1 MNLAGDLRAG
11 TEVLGIR
18 LQQTQYDQ
26 LLEYL
31 YLLEKWSQ
39 TYNLTAIKGLP
50 KMMCYHLLDSLS
62 VMPYLAN
69 CRKAI
74 DVGSGAGLP
83 GIPLAIAM
91 PETVWVMLDS
101 NSRKTRFIRQA
112 IAHCGLK
119 NAQVVQ
125 TRVQDYDAPDSPDF
139 IVSRAY
145 SSLTDFC
152 DSVAHL
158 MASETRLLTMK
169 TGLKPEEA
177 GLLDQSRFTFEEEI
191 LQVPGIREP
200 RSLVVVTQLRTGAM
214 THSDDP

>member
-1 MNLAGDLRAG
+1 MNLAGELRSGA
-11 TEVLGIR
+11 EALGLDI
-18 LQQTQYDQ
+18 QQTQYDQ

-39 TYNLTAIKGLP
+39 VYNLTAIKGLS
-50 KMMCYHLLDSLS
+50 KMLHYHLLDSLS
-62 VMPYLAN
+62 LMPALAG

-91 PETVWVMLDS
+91 PETFWVMLDS

-112 IAHCGLK
+112 IIHCGLR

-145 SSLTDFC
+145 ASLHEFC
-152 DSVAHL
+152 DSVTHL
-158 MASETRLLTMK
+158 MAPTTRLITMK
-169 TGLKPEEA
+169 TGLKAEEA
-177 GLLDQSRFTFEEEI
+177 GKLDHSRFSYEEESV
-191 LQVPGIREP
+191 QVPGIEER
-200 RSLVVVTQLRTGAM
+200 RSVVAITQL
-214 THSDDP
+214 

>member
-1 MNLAGDLRAG
+1 MNLAGELREGA
-11 TEVLGIR
+11 EALG
-18 LQQTQYDQ
+18 LGLHQTQYDQ

-31 YLLEKWSQ
+31 YLLEKWNQ

-50 KMMCYHLLDSLS
+50 AMMRYHLLDSLS
-62 VMPYLAN
+62 MMPHLAD

-91 PETVWVMLDS
+91 PDSFWVLLDS

-145 SSLTDFC
+145 ASLSGFC

-158 MASETRLLTMK
+158 MAPGTRLLTMK
-169 TGLKPEEA
+169 TGLQPAEA
-177 GLLDQSRFTFEEEI
+177 DELDSSRFVFEEEI
-191 LQVPGIREP
+191 LQVPGIRET
-200 RSLVVVTQLRTGAM
+200 RSLVAVTQL
-214 THSDDP
+214 

>member
-1 MNLAGDLRAG
+1 MNLAGELREGAEALGLDLH
-11 TEVLGIR
+11 
-18 LQQTQYDQ
+18 QTQYDQ

-31 YLLEKWSQ
+31 YLLEKWNQ

-50 KMMCYHLLDSLS
+50 RMLRYHLLDSLS
-62 VMPYLAN
+62 MMPHLAD

-91 PETVWVMLDS
+91 PDSFWVLLDS

-145 SSLTDFC
+145 ASLSGFC

-158 MASETRLLTMK
+158 MAPGTRLLTMK
-169 TGLKPEEA
+169 TGLQPAEA
-177 GLLDQSRFTFEEEI
+177 DELDSSRFVFEEEI
-191 LQVPGIREP
+191 LQVPGIRET
-200 RSLVVVTQLRTGAM
+200 RSLVAVTQL
-214 THSDDP
+214 